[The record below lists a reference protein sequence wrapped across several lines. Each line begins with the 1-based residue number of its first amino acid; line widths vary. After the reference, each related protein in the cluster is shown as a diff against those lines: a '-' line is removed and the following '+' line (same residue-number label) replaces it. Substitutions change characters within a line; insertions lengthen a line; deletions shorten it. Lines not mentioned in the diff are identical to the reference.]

1 MKTPLAFLAGAGVGA
16 LAMWLA
22 MPKASQPAAESAGRQ
37 TAGHESRQGGAP
49 ASELEALPSKTRR
62 PASAA
67 EKADDEGA
75 TVLDESNM
83 KPAEMRQILQAMAKE
98 AAEKK
103 TRRLDERMATLKSRL
118 NLDDATAAKVRA
130 LLENSAEEE
139 DRVVEAAGGLVWTD
153 PADSGKPALNRAA
166 MDESILKLLA
176 PEQAVAYKE
185 FAAEQK
191 ENRIEVVTARE
202 MTRLQENLTL
212 TPGQKDKV
220 YQALNEIAAREEQDA
235 KQSADLDPAELKARR
250 QVRLDAL
257 RPLLTPEQFAI
268 ASRQVLVGFPDA
280 DEAREPDGKE

>member
-1 MKTPLAFLAGAGVGA
+1 M
-16 LAMWLA
+16 
-22 MPKASQPAAESAGRQ
+22 
-37 TAGHESRQGGAP
+37 
-49 ASELEALPSKTRR
+49 
-62 PASAA
+62 
-67 EKADDEGA
+67 
-75 TVLDESNM
+75 
-83 KPAEMRQILQAMAKE
+83 
-98 AAEKK
+98 
-103 TRRLDERMATLKSRL
+103 
-118 NLDDATAAKVRA
+118 
-130 LLENSAEEE
+130 LENSAEEE
-139 DRVVEAAGGLVWTD
+139 DRVVEAAGGLLWTD
-153 PADSGKPALNRAA
+153 PVDSGKPRPKPRRDGRIHSQAP
-166 MDESILKLLA
+166 A

-280 DEAREPDGKE
+280 DETPEPDGKE